1 MSNVRSTFWQFT
13 MILVLFVLVSL
24 SSTTQATNGYFRHG
38 YGTQYRGMSGAG
50 VALYLNAMG
59 VATNPAMAAYLSS
72 QFDLGFSLF
81 NPNRQYTVGGAPS
94 GYPGTFP
101 LMVGT
106 VESDSKIFFIP
117 NFGINLK
124 LPAATHAFNLAVFGN
139 GGMNT
144 DYANTATFDYVNPAY
159 TPPTG
164 VDLSQLFVAATYALE
179 VAPNQSL
186 GVSGIFAW
194 QRFRAEGINVFGDV
208 GFSSDPANLSNN
220 DYATSTGLGVRLG
233 YLGQLHSKLSVGASY
248 QFKID
253 MSAFDEYAGLFAQQ
267 GDFDIPANW
276 TVGFAIKP
284 NDMFAAAFDLQKIL
298 YSDVRSVGN
307 SLVLPMLPN
316 GQPNP
321 AFRQLGDADGPGFGW
336 DDMTIYKFGLQWTA
350 NESTVLRGGYSFTEQ
365 PIPSSE
371 VLFNILAPGVIEQT
385 VTLGLSRTLSQKLTL
400 NVALMHG
407 FSNTVSGPNPL
418 DPFETIDLEMNQWE
432 GDISISWKL

>member
-1 MSNVRSTFWQFT
+1 MSTARSTFWQFT
-13 MILVLFVLVSL
+13 ITLMLLVLVSL
-24 SSTTQATNGYFRHG
+24 TSTTQATNGYFRHG

-179 VAPNQSL
+179 VAPNQSF
-186 GVSGIFAW
+186 GVSGIFAY

-220 DYATSTGLGVRLG
+220 DYATSNGLGVRLG

-276 TVGFAIKP
+276 TVGLAIKP
-284 NDMFAAAFDLQKIL
+284 SDMFAAAFDLQKIM

-307 SLVLPMLPN
+307 RLVLPMLPN

-321 AFRQLGDADGPGFGW
+321 AFRQLGDAEGPGFGW
-336 DDMTIYKFGLQWTA
+336 DDMTVYKFGLQWTA

-365 PIPSSE
+365 PIPASE

-432 GDISISWKL
+432 GDISISWRL